1 MFKTHVFFENTSQ
14 WVFTLLE
21 VAQGVFVAVISVG
34 YRIGS
39 GRENLPWQ
47 EKIQSQYILFL
58 VVWFETR
65 HIKVPI
71 MGKNFPL

>member
-1 MFKTHVFFENTSQ
+1 MNTCTTHLYILQLPATDNP
-14 WVFTLLE
+14 
-21 VAQGVFVAVISVG
+21 
-34 YRIGS
+34 GS

-71 MGKNFPL
+71 MGKNFPV